1 MECFMKIV
9 GCIDILSREEL
20 EDHMKDET
28 LSHTQ
33 LTATHLESLRKEK

>member
-1 MECFMKIV
+1 MKIV

-28 LSHTQ
+28 LGHTQ